1 MRPSGPKV
9 QAFGDRPGEPC
20 GDRGLGM
27 PMMIVSIAIAH
38 LYVWWRYF

>member
-1 MRPSGPKV
+1 MTYT
-9 QAFGDRPGEPC
+9 FY
-20 GDRGLGM
+20 GM

>member
-1 MRPSGPKV
+1 MTYT
-9 QAFGDRPGEPC
+9 C
-20 GDRGLGM
+20 YGM

>member
-1 MRPSGPKV
+1 MRLLGPKV
-9 QAFGDRPGEPC
+9 QAFGRPGEPC
-20 GDRGLGM
+20 GDRVLGM